1 MKTELLKKLGRINTI
16 PAGWKL
22 TTVGKVCKIRNDLR
36 KPLSTEERAK
46 IQGAYPYY
54 GPTGVLDFID
64 HHLVE
69 GQFALI
75 GEDGDH
81 FLKPEQKA
89 QTLLVNGKFNVNN
102 HAHLI
107 QGTEKCSSEWF
118 FLYFHHRDITHL
130 ISRQGASRYKLNK
143 DTLSKLPILV
153 PPLNEQLEI
162 YKLFTTWDDAIE
174 KTELL
179 ISMKSK
185 IRESLANRLLFGKDR
200 VSNRQAGHEYK
211 QNKWFNVPHDW
222 SLTKIENIATEIVER
237 NSCGSDHTVLSCSKH
252 VGFVESLSYFKKK
265 VYSDN
270 TDNYKI
276 IKYGEFG
283 YPSNHIEEGSIGL
296 QNLCDK
302 GIVSPIYTVFQVDG
316 KQVNSSYLFKLLK
329 TNIYRHIFQASTSS
343 SVDRRGSLRWGEF
356 SKIEVPLPS
365 LDEQKDIAHV
375 LNNFD
380 KEIKIFEQLL
390 EKYRLQKRGLMQ
402 KLLTGEWQVSS
413 VQPIAEGARQELSKE
428 RTA

>member
-16 PAGWKL
+16 PTGWKL

-118 FLYFHHRDITHL
+118 FLYFYHRDITHL

-162 YKLFTTWDDAIE
+162 YKLFTTWDNAIE
-174 KTELL
+174 KTEAL
-179 ISMKSK
+179 IAAKEKQFEWLMEKLFKPNGTWTPYRLGELFDNRKETHNTDLPLVSITREKGVIPHSETNRKDNSSEDKSK
-185 IRESLANRLLFGKDR
+185 YLRIRPNDIGYNTMRMWQG
-200 VSNRQAGHEYK
+200 VSA
-211 QNKWFNVPHDW
+211 
-222 SLTKIENIATEIVER
+222 L
-237 NSCGSDHTVLSCSKH
+237 SDI
-252 VGFVESLSYFKKK
+252 
-265 VYSDN
+265 D
-270 TDNYKI
+270 
-276 IKYGEFG
+276 
-283 YPSNHIEEGSIGL
+283 
-296 QNLCDK
+296 
-302 GIVSPIYTVFQVDG
+302 GIVSPAYTICAP
-316 KQVNSSYLFKLLK
+316 KKMVNPKFMAFLFKTKPMIHKFYRYSQGLTSDTWNLKFHHFCEVKAEIPDIETQVEIAQILNTSKHEISLLK
-329 TNIYRHIFQASTSS
+329 KTLEQYRS
-343 SVDRRGSLRWGEF
+343 
-356 SKIEVPLPS
+356 
-365 LDEQKDIAHV
+365 
-375 LNNFD
+375 
-380 KEIKIFEQLL
+380 
-390 EKYRLQKRGLMQ
+390 QKRGLMQ
-402 KLLTGEWQVSS
+402 KLLTGDWQVNCI
-413 VQPIAEGARQELSKE
+413 QPGAEGARQKLSKE
-428 RTA
+428 SVA